1 MRIASNA
8 VTADE
13 IAADAVGASEIAM
26 NAVGSSEIASNAVTA
41 DEIAADAVGA
51 SEIASNAVGSDEIA
65 TGAVTA
71 DEIAVGAVGSSE
83 ILDLSINTIDL
94 ADGSVTKSKLS
105 SASVDLDKLDP
116 NVCSAGQLIENNG
129 GSWRCTSIS
138 SLTKRRTEN
147 ILEWVGN
154 GRVKIR
160 ERFGEIMTVK
170 IGSNF
175 YDSPSAALTFNFSNG
190 VGLLGLD
197 NGGERIASTWYYLY
211 AVPNGSTFSIVAST
225 RSPIAGTPGPT

>member
-1 MRIASNA
+1 M
-8 VTADE
+8 VK
-13 IAADAVGASEIAM
+13 
-26 NAVGSSEIASNAVTA
+26 
-41 DEIAADAVGA
+41 
-51 SEIASNAVGSDEIA
+51 
-65 TGAVTA
+65 
-71 DEIAVGAVGSSE
+71 

-138 SLTKRRTEN
+138 SITKRRTEN
-147 ILEWVGN
+147 ILEWVSN

-197 NGGERIASTWYYLY
+197 NGGTRKASTWYYLY

-225 RSPIAGTPGPT
+225 RSPIAGHLTGPGPLNGYTDYKYLAAFMTDTSSNIQKFVHNYPGEFLFMTRGEDYKNDYGDSPGIGNFTGMQTLTRVPETAKAADVFP